1 MKISSEIALVNVWKY
16 WKTGWNAKQFCE
28 PLSTKHFA
36 QLRIPY
42 TFLISFVSP
51 FVGISLTSPDRSF
64 ISFVQEVTWLLRFV
78 SGSTFLFLF
87 EVTFLGFWK
96 ICLLYEISNIN
107 LHARFPYFNLSA
119 IFFRWIIKFGCSNI
133 FIMVS
138 YFLFNFY
145 DFCIVVS
152 FID

>member
-64 ISFVQEVTWLLRFV
+64 ISFVKKV
-78 SGSTFLFLF
+78 SDYFSFFSVSTCLVSY
-87 EVTFLGFWK
+87 EVTFLLMFLSFPLPFPWFIILGVV
-96 ICLLYEISNIN
+96 ICYHGQVFS
-107 LHARFPYFNLSA
+107 P
-119 IFFRWIIKFGCSNI
+119 KF
-133 FIMVS
+133 
-138 YFLFNFY
+138 L
-145 DFCIVVS
+145 
-152 FID
+152 